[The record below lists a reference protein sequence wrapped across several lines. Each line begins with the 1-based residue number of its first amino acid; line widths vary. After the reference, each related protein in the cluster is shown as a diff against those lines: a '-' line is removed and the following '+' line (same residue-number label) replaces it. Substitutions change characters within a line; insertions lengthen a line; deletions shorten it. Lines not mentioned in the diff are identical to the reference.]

1 MKIEREIDQVKYEVQ
16 NDKLFEKLF
25 IRKYEFENWSSEY
38 DFPIC
43 KGCGNELSSN
53 DLLKLFPE
61 KEDEINQ
68 IHNYLLKLRKLKE
81 DKKIQEPKQE

>member
-43 KGCGNELSSN
+43 KGCGIELNPN

-61 KEDEINQ
+61 
-68 IHNYLLKLRKLKE
+68 
-81 DKKIQEPKQE
+81 QEE